1 MAIKADNK
9 KLHKASKKQSKKKE
23 KDSFTKKETYNLTVP
38 SSMFMTTNVGT
49 TILTKQSTAAITER
63 KLRGRVFEVNQGEL
77 QGDGTFRK
85 YKFVCTK
92 LVGRDLKGVFNGMEL
107 TTDKQ
112 KGIVRKWHTLIE
124 AVSDVI
130 TSDDVKLRIF
140 TVAVTK
146 KSASLTKKHCYAKSS
161 QVKEIRKAM
170 FDVVKEEM
178 DGQSVVEIVKKIAS
192 DKIDKRIEEMGSL
205 IYPLQNCFVSKV
217 KVLKRPKEEE

>member
-9 KLHKASKKQSKKKE
+9 KQLKASKKQSKKKE
-23 KDSFTKKETYNLTVP
+23 KDSFTKKEVYNLTVP
-38 SSMFMTTNVGT
+38 SSMFMTTTVGT

-77 QGDGTFRK
+77 QGNSPFRK

-92 LVGRDLKGVFNGMEL
+92 LTGRDLKSVFNGMEL

-112 KGIVRKWHTLIE
+112 KGLVRKWHTLIE
-124 AVSDVI
+124 AVSDVT
-130 TSDDVKLRIF
+130 TSDDVKLRVF

-146 KSASLTKKHCYAKSS
+146 KPALWTKKHCYAKSS

-178 DGQSVVEIVKKIAS
+178 EGQSVVEIVRKIS
-192 DKIDKRIEEMGSL
+192 EDKIDKRIEEMGSL
-205 IYPLQNCFVSKV
+205 IFPLQNCYVSKV
-217 KVLKRPKEEE
+217 KVLKRPKDEE